1 MTDASQAPAAT
12 APAGTAPTWPTEPTE
27 PTGLAKLVDEPAKV
41 MRIGT
46 MIRQLLEEVKAAPL
60 DERSRTKLAEIH
72 ERSLKE
78 LEDGLSPELQDELRR
93 ITLPLSDT
101 DDAQPTE
108 SELRIAQAQL
118 VGWLEGLFRGIQTAI
133 AANQAHAQHL
143 AARLQMRQLP
153 PGTVIAPGVIIGED
167 GEPVRQ
173 TSSSPKPPG
182 TQEKHDGDAPSPG
195 QHL

>member
-1 MTDASQAPAAT
+1 MTTVTNKSKSPESSK
-12 APAGTAPTWPTEPTE
+12 EPT
-27 PTGLAKLVDEPAKV
+27 PLAALVDEPAKV

-78 LEDGLSPELQDELRR
+78 LEDGLSPELQEELRR
-93 ITLPLSDT
+93 ITLPLNEDGV
-101 DDAQPTE
+101 PTE

-118 VGWLEGLFRGIQTAI
+118 VGWLEGLFHGIQTAI
-133 AANQAHAQHL
+133 AAQQAQAQHL

-153 PGTVIAPGVIIGED
+153 PGTPVAPGIVIGED
-167 GEPVRQ
+167 GEPVRREG
-173 TSSSPKPPG
+173 PPPVS
-182 TQEKHDGDAPSPG
+182 TTESRNDADAPSPG
-195 QHL
+195 QYL